1 MTETAAQEI
10 TPVPATRRG
19 SGERASVLYDLP
31 GPRARRLNVI
41 VSIVFGVLLAL
52 LAWWILSTLAGKNQL
67 TSEKWSPLVDPQNWT
82 TYLLPGLWATLQ
94 AALLSVVIAL
104 PIGALL
110 GIARLSD
117 HAWLRWPAAVVV
129 EFFRAIPVIILML
142 FAFEAWFL
150 SFGTSSPFAGV
161 VIGLVL
167 YNGSVLA
174 EVFRAGILAVPKG
187 QTEAA
192 EAIGLRKGQIMTGIL
207 LPQAV
212 TTMLP
217 AVVSQLVVIVKDTAL
232 GGILVGYVE
241 LRRAANTSASNYGNL
256 LQTYVLVAVV
266 YIVLNLALT
275 SVAGM
280 LEKRLRTRGGRG
292 SRVVVTQVGEQTDLL
307 GRQEVSVVEVPGI
320 DEFKKK

>member
-1 MTETAAQEI
+1 M
-10 TPVPATRRG
+10 
-19 SGERASVLYDLP
+19 SERATVLYDIP
-31 GPRARRLNVI
+31 GPKAKRFNIIASV
-41 VSIVFGVLLAL
+41 VFGIVLAA
-52 LAWWILSTLAGKNQL
+52 LAWWIISILASKNQL
-67 TSEKWSPLVDPQNWT
+67 EADKWSPFLEGQNWT

-94 AALLSVVIAL
+94 AAFVSVIIAL

-117 HAWLRWPAAVVV
+117 HAWIRWPAGVVV
-129 EFFRAIPVIILML
+129 EFFRSIPVIILML
-142 FAFEAWFL
+142 FAFQLWFAVL
-150 SFGTSSPFAGV
+150 GVSSPFAAV

-174 EVFRAGILAVPKG
+174 EVVRAGILAVPRG

-192 EAIGLRKGQIMTGIL
+192 LAIGLNKTQLMTIVL

-241 LRRAANTSASNYGNL
+241 LRRAANTSASFYGNL
-256 LQTYVLVAVV
+256 LPTYVVVAVI
-266 YIVLNLALT
+266 YIVINVSLST
-275 SVAGM
+275 FSHF
-280 LEKRLRTRGGRG
+280 LERKLRTRRGGG
-292 SRVVVTQVGEQTDLL
+292 PVVKIADADENDLMAARQSVGVTNA
-307 GRQEVSVVEVPGI
+307 PGV
-320 DEFKKK
+320 DETR